1 MTATAFAA
9 DPTGAWK
16 WTAQGRNGAQ
26 DYTMKLELK
35 GGALTGALMMPG
47 RGGGAP
53 TEVAISEASFKS
65 DEIAF
70 SVVREFNGMKMVT
83 KYSGKLA
90 GDENQRLHRTS
101 GPGRRS
107 AAPEDRLAREARSCG
122 RGEIGPQ
129 NAIHPRKPAGGRG
142 GRC

>member
-1 MTATAFAA
+1 MKSLRYLGAVFAAACLMTVTAFAA

-53 TEVAISEASFKS
+53 TEVAISDTSFK
-65 DEIAF
+65 DDAIAF

-83 KYSGKLA
+83 KYAGKLA
-90 GDENQRLHRTS
+90 GDEIKGSIER
-101 GPGRRS
+101 P
-107 AAPEDRLAREARSCG
+107 G
-122 RGEIGPQ
+122 RGEGQPPQ
-129 NAIHPRKPAGGRG
+129 KTDWLAKREAAVK
-142 GRC
+142 